1 MVVRIISVLG
11 VVGIANGEGTWGA
24 RDILSFDQPCGYTDT
39 AIVFCDMKTNHHQ
52 LKWVKTTHRY
62 FLSVSMDQKSGHSS
76 DGSLALSCNQ
86 GVAGL
91 CCDLEAWVGKNLLP
105 SSFKLLAELTSVQQ
119 YDGQPPFCM
128 AIGWRMPAPTQ
139 VLEVAHSSLPHGPLQ
154 RGHFASPSQQ
164 WVSVRMG
171 SLYNKISYHS
181 CHIPL
186 VGWKSQILSV
196 AGEWLT

>member
-11 VVGIANGEGTWGA
+11 VVGIANREGTWGA

-76 DGSLALSCNQ
+76 DGSLALTCNQ

-105 SSFKLLAELTSVQQ
+105 SSFKLLAELTSMQQ
-119 YDGQPPFCM
+119 YDGQPQLLYGDRLENACPHPGPRGCSQFL
-128 AIGWRMPAPTQ
+128 ATWASPT
-139 VLEVAHSSLPHGPLQ
+139 GPLC
-154 RGHFASPSQQ
+154 FTKPTM
-164 WVSVRMG
+164 SV
-171 SLYNKISYHS
+171 
-181 CHIPL
+181 C
-186 VGWKSQILSV
+186 
-196 AGEWLT
+196 